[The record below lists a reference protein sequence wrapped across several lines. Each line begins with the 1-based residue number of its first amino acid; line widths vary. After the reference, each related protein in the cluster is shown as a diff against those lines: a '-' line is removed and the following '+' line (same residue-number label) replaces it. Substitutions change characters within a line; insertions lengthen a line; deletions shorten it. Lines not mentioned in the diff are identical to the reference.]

1 LHRRFAIRANM
12 TAVTELAA
20 QLRAACADF
29 GLDEDA
35 AGDLELA
42 VVEAAM
48 NIVVHGYGGSDC
60 GTLEVCVRS
69 NDGAVQVELTD
80 AGAPIPPGALESAEL
95 GDVHDDVSAIPT
107 SGRGLALIKASVDA
121 WRYLPAVGHN
131 RLILIKR
138 G

>member
-1 LHRRFAIRANM
+1 LHRQFAIRSNV

-20 QLRAACADF
+20 KLRVACADF

-35 AGDLELA
+35 ASDLELA
-42 VVEAAM
+42 VVEAAT
-48 NIVVHGYGGSDC
+48 NIIVHGYGGADG
-60 GTLEVCVRS
+60 GTLEVGVRR
-69 NDGAVQVELTD
+69 DAGEVQVELTD
-80 AGAPIPPGALESAEL
+80 AGAPIPPGALENAEL
-95 GDVHDDVSAIPT
+95 PDFDDDVSAIPT

-121 WRYLPAVGHN
+121 WRYLPSAGRN